1 MPEVS
6 VSLDGITIFLFTLR
20 WLHLVFGITWIGL
33 LYFFNYI
40 NGPFAKTM
48 DADTKKKVVPQL
60 MPRALWW
67 FRWSAMITFV
77 TGWLYIGAKLH
88 LNGAGLDG
96 PGGLFTSTWGQWIS
110 FGALLASIMW
120 FNVWFIIWPNQKKI
134 ITWTKKGESP
144 AEMAGLVRK
153 AFLASRI
160 NTYLSWP
167 MIFCMA
173 AASHLPV
180 FSLPIVLGVIVI
192 SIAIVWH
199 LVEKVAP
206 KAGANF

>member
-1 MPEVS
+1 MPDVAA
-6 VSLDGITIFLFTLR
+6 SLDGYTIFLFALR
-20 WLHLVFGITWIGL
+20 WVHFIFGLTWIGL
-33 LYFFNYI
+33 LYFFNFI

-67 FRWSAMITFV
+67 FRWGAMITMIS
-77 TGWLYIGAKLH
+77 GWLYIGTKLH
-88 LNGAGLDG
+88 LNGGGMTG

-110 FGALLASIMW
+110 LGALMGTIMW

-134 ITWTKKGESP
+134 ITWTKKGEAP
-144 AEMAGLVRK
+144 PEMAGLVRK
-153 AFLASRI
+153 AFLASRL
-160 NTYLSWP
+160 NTYLSVP
-167 MIFCMA
+167 LLFCMG

-180 FSLPIVLGVIVI
+180 FNLPIVLTVIVI
-192 SIAIVWH
+192 SIALVWH

-206 KAGANF
+206 KVGSNF